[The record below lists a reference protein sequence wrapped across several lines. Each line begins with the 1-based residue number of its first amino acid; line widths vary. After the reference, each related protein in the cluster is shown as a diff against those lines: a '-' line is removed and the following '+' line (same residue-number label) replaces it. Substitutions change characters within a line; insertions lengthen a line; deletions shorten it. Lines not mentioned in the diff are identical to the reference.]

1 MIASIFLTRGSLPAY
16 HMHGTRKKRH
26 GLMLQCGECNF
37 PAKPLPHFAG
47 NRAVNM
53 KKAIILSAGQGSR
66 LGHLTDNKPKCL
78 IEFNGRTLLD
88 RQLDALAANSID
100 EVVVVTGFRDDQI
113 EGALARRGDIGPR
126 VRTVYNPFYKVAD
139 NLGSLFVAREEIA
152 GDVLVWNGDTL
163 VSEEL
168 MARVVGNQTQDGICV
183 TIDRKDGYDEDD
195 MKVVVDDAGRL
206 HAIGKRLD
214 LAEVNAESIGL
225 LAFRGAGAQTFRHA
239 IERAIRTS
247 EGTTIWYLRV
257 IHQIAQ
263 EAPVW
268 TLDINGHEWGEVDFP
283 EDVESAQ
290 ALTARWDAIRKP
302 VAA

>member
-1 MIASIFLTRGSLPAY
+1 
-16 HMHGTRKKRH
+16 
-26 GLMLQCGECNF
+26 MLQCGECADF
-37 PAKPLPHFAG
+37 VKPLPQLSRS
-47 NRAVNM
+47 RARDM

-66 LGHLTDNKPKCL
+66 LGHLTDDRPKCL

-88 RQLDALAANSID
+88 RQLDALAANGV
-100 EVVVVTGFRDDQI
+100 EEAVVVTGFRDDQI
-113 EGALARRGDIGPR
+113 EAALKKRGDTGPR

-139 NLGSLFVAREEIA
+139 NLGSLFVAKQEIE

-163 VSEEL
+163 VSSDL
-168 MARVVGNQTQDGICV
+168 MARVVGNRDREGICV

-214 LAEVNAESIGL
+214 LDDVNAESIGL
-225 LAFRGAGAQTFRHA
+225 FAFRGGGSETFRRV

-263 EAPVW
+263 EGPVW
-268 TLDINGHEWGEVDFP
+268 TLDISGEEWGEVDFP
-283 EDVESAQ
+283 EDVENAE
-290 ALTARWDAIRKP
+290 ALTARWDQARKAK
-302 VAA
+302 AA